1 MTHSIQTI
9 ATENQN
15 LAQQKKNHGYLRD
28 TLNVDFH
35 LIVDWQ
41 ELVDLI
47 SIDTEK
53 QAVLANLEMFLK
65 NVLLWIADY

>member
-35 LIVDWQ
+35 LIVDW
-41 ELVDLI
+41 
-47 SIDTEK
+47 
-53 QAVLANLEMFLK
+53 
-65 NVLLWIADY
+65 